1 MELFEVESLPW
12 QPDGAVQ
19 EKVLSRESDGVTLTR
34 VAWWPAGLDTSQ
46 DGVIRHS
53 YHEEV
58 YLLEGYLTDLTL
70 GQTFGP
76 GCYTSRRPGCRMVLT
91 VPMPVVCC
99 WRSALRAVFD
109 RCVTAVPASRRSSE
123 YVAQPDRL
131 TGTSCTHPTPIA
143 VSDR

>member
-1 MELFEVESLPW
+1 MRDEMELFEVESLPW

-19 EKVLSRESDGVTLTR
+19 EKVLSRESDDVTLTR
-34 VAWWPAGLDTSQ
+34 LAWWPAGLDTSQ

-76 GCYTSRRPGCRMVLT
+76 GCYTSRRPGMPHGPYRTNAGCVLLEI
-91 VPMPVVCC
+91 
-99 WRSALRAVFD
+99 R
-109 RCVTAVPASRRSSE
+109 
-123 YVAQPDRL
+123 
-131 TGTSCTHPTPIA
+131 TPGGL
-143 VSDR
+143 